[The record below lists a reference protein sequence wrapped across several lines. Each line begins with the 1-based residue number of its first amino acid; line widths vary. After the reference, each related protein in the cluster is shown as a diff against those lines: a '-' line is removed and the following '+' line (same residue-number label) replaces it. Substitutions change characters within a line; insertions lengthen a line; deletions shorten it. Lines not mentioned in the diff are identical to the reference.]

1 MFIIHATCH
10 VWYCRKNVNSKP
22 EKNNQERAAKYN
34 LPSLLSHLG
43 FLFTPALNS
52 RLLVL
57 CVCTY
62 LHLKWFFLK
71 KRESLV
77 VNSSQHIKQS
87 CDALVANVLV
97 RVPCAHAVLLLP
109 VVSPDSLLCR
119 NYCRNARGDC
129 RKCDSSSE
137 ITQPLSA
144 F

>member
-1 MFIIHATCH
+1 M
-10 VWYCRKNVNSKP
+10 NSKP

-34 LPSLLSHLG
+34 SPSLLSHPGL
-43 FLFTPALNS
+43 LFTPALNS

-62 LHLKWFFLK
+62 LHLKLIFLKKGK
-71 KRESLV
+71 KRESPV

-109 VVSPDSLLCR
+109 VVSPDSLLCC
-119 NYCRNARGDC
+119 NYCRNARRDC

-137 ITQPLSA
+137 MTQPLSA